1 MNKYYIY
8 TDGGSAELEANNLAE
23 ALSEWGEAPKSVTT
37 SEAFEEWLEKCGGYG
52 GIQENGIQIAN
63 VRS

>member
-8 TDGGSAELEANNLAE
+8 TDGGSQELEAATFAE
-23 ALSEWGEAPKSVTT
+23 ALAEWGQSPKSVTT
-37 SEAFEEWLEKCGGYG
+37 AEAFEAWLEKCGGFG